1 MNVNNRKRN
10 EISRRIYIYSIVPY
24 FKGFMENFFVKSI
37 AKCFSGY

>member
-10 EISRRIYIYSIVPY
+10 EISHRIYNCAIAPY
-24 FKGFMENFFVKSI
+24 FKDFMENFFVKSI